1 MSMQAWSAAESAAET
16 VGLLLCNVADGTVTM
31 ATLAM
36 VAFLRHPVGT
46 VTLVAAVTTVSTL
59 APCYTKP
66 LQTGAGLVVLGAVLA
81 RTVLKKRVNNVAAR
95 PLTATTPEPPAAPST
110 D

>member
-1 MSMQAWSAAESAAET
+1 MQVWASAESAADAISNA
-16 VGLLLCNVADGTVTM
+16 VCSVLDGTVTL

-95 PLTATTPEPPAAPST
+95 PSTAVCVAPPAAPST